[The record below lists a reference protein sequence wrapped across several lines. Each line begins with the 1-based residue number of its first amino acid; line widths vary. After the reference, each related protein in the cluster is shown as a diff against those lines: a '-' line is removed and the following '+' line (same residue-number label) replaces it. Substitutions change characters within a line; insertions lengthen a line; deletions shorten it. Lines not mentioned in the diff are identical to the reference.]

1 MNKLKYLLLTVFLAS
16 TFFACENVDF
26 GDIND
31 NQNGSEEPATSGLL
45 SGSIMT
51 YATFTNRTGLTIP
64 TLLVQYQSQVTYT
77 DEMLYAETPY
87 SWTTY
92 YTALVG
98 LTKIIE
104 ITSDPSQVTP
114 EVILQGDPVNQQGVA
129 TIMRAVIMKRV
140 TDVYGEAPFKEAF
153 KGLGD
158 ITPAYDTQEDIYKTL
173 ISQVKAGRNMLDATK
188 AAGKGDILYS
198 GSISRWKKLA
208 NSLLL
213 QLSIQLSKKY
223 PAASGYAATEF
234 NAALAHADGT
244 IENIADEA
252 WLKYQDLV
260 GFRNPWFANRTADY
274 FLSREFTD
282 ALKGNATANN
292 RTTNHT
298 FDNRLR
304 VYARS
309 TSNNGVPYGF
319 RNGSG
324 TGAAQMNRIY
334 YWNATSPLPLMTAS
348 YTFLNRAEAAALGW
362 TGENAAFMLEQGILK
377 SYESLQ
383 NITAVNNAPL
393 ATLTDGTAYAA
404 ARIVDVATAPGGI
417 RQIIGEEKWV
427 SLYGQAFDS
436 WAEWRRT
443 GYPNLLPATD
453 FLNNGKIPR
462 RFLYPREEPSLNGA
476 NYTAA
481 VGRLQ
486 PGEDDNTAKVWWD
499 Q

>member
-1 MNKLKYLLLTVFLAS
+1 MSKLKYLLLTVFLVN
-16 TFFACENVDF
+16 TFIACENVDF

-31 NQNGSEEPATSGLL
+31 NKNGSEEPATSGLL

-51 YATFTNRTGLTIP
+51 YATFTNRTGVTIP
-64 TLLVQYQSQVTYT
+64 TLLVQYQAQVTYT

-98 LTKIIE
+98 LSKIIE
-104 ITSDPSQVTP
+104 ITSDPAQVTP
-114 EVILQGDPVNQQGVA
+114 EVILQGDPANQQGVA

-158 ITPAYDTQEDIYKTL
+158 ITPAYDTQEEIYKTL
-173 ISQVKAGRNMLDATK
+173 ITQVKAARDMIDPTK
-188 AAGKGDILYS
+188 PAAKGDILYNGNS
-198 GSISRWKKLA
+198 AQWKKFA
-208 NSLLL
+208 NSLLMQLSL
-213 QLSIQLSKKY
+213 QLSKRY
-223 PAASGYAATEF
+223 PAANGYAATEF
-234 NAALAHADGT
+234 NAALSHADGP
-244 IENIADEA
+244 IVNIADEA
-252 WLKYQDLV
+252 WFKYQDLA

-282 ALKGNATANN
+282 ALKGNNTANN
-292 RTTNHT
+292 RTSNHT

-309 TSNNGVPYGF
+309 ITNNGVPYGF
-319 RNGSG
+319 RSGSG
-324 TGAAQMNRIY
+324 SGAAQMNRVY

-348 YTFLNRAEAAALGW
+348 YTFLNRAEAAARGW
-362 TGENAAFMLEQGILK
+362 TSENALDMLQTGIVK
-377 SYESLQ
+377 SYETLQ
-383 NITAVNNAPL
+383 NHTVVNAAPL
-393 ATLTDGTAYAA
+393 TNLTDGTAYAA
-404 ARIVDVATAPGGI
+404 ARVADAATVPGGVL
-417 RQIIGEEKWV
+417 QIIGEEKWV
-427 SLYGQAFDS
+427 SLYGQAFDA

-453 FLNNGKIPR
+453 FLNNGQIPR

-486 PGEDDNTAKVWWD
+486 PGEDDNAARVWWD